1 MAINS
6 VSASIQQI
14 PQQATAQP
22 VKTRK
27 DADGDSDG
35 TKAGQ
40 VDKTTQTQ
48 AAKAPTSTLG
58 SIINT
63 KA

>member
-6 VSASIQQI
+6 LSATIQQI
-14 PQQATAQP
+14 PQQASSQP

-40 VDKTTQTQ
+40 VDKTTQ